1 MQIIFYVKLGN
12 MHVQLGKKSSNCQ
25 FFLRVF
31 PTVRE
36 LERKNCSWRRIKH
49 EGSGHESRGLTLI
62 CNSEPPLRTRGEWF
76 WEEEKNVTLSMLCQ
90 LGSQFQNF
98 TFKCCILTCCSTLEN
113 DDCVTLT
120 STEKCFLKRFWNL
133 RQWGNVFLDFFKAK
147 NEEKLQNLF
156 FYCLDQKP
164 FCPCWEEKK
173 Y

>member
-1 MQIIFYVKLGN
+1 MWPKNMCYSVQDAKIIFRQDLGCKMVQIIFYVKLGN

-113 DDCVTLT
+113 DDCYPNINRKMFFKT
-120 STEKCFLKRFWNL
+120 FLKPATM
-133 RQWGNVFLDFFKAK
+133 G
-147 NEEKLQNLF
+147 
-156 FYCLDQKP
+156 
-164 FCPCWEEKK
+164 
-173 Y
+173 